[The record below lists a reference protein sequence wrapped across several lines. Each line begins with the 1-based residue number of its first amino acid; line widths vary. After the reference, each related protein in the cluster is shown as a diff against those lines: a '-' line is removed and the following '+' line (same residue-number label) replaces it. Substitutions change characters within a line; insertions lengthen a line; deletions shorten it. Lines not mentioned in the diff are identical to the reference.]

1 MVAQNDGVGFAVQP
15 VIPLH
20 PGNGGTNL
28 DFGFSE
34 EQEML
39 RDAAKRFLADNCS
52 TKFVRQVMADG
63 TAHDAGFWQKLVG
76 QGWPGLLIPEQYGG
90 ANGTFLDMTVIIE
103 EMGKALLPGPF
114 FAAALL
120 GAPTFIEGASDGL
133 KKEFLPKMAEGKF
146 IATVA
151 VAEAAGRFDAGG
163 IEITASKKG
172 SGYTLTGEKFFVPDA
187 HVADAIVV
195 AARTSGGSGE
205 DGITLLCVPANEKG
219 VTVTQ
224 LKTVDMTRRMCH
236 VKFDNVRAD
245 VVIGKENGGWTTLR
259 RVLDIATAGLSA
271 EMVGTAQKA
280 LDIAVD
286 YAKTRVQFGK
296 PIGSFQAVKHKCVD
310 MMVSVENSRSLTYYA
325 CWTVDER
332 VAEAATAVPM
342 AKAYA
347 SDMAKNVTSEA
358 IQVHGGIGF
367 TWEHDMHLYH
377 RRALAGEANL
387 GNAPIHREV
396 VAKSL
401 LG

>member
-1 MVAQNDGVGFAVQP
+1 
-15 VIPLH
+15 
-20 PGNGGTNL
+20 L

-52 TKFVRQVMADG
+52 TKFVRQMMAHE
-63 TAHDAGFWQKLVG
+63 TAHDQAFWRKIVDL
-76 QGWPGLLIPEQYGG
+76 GWPGLLIPEQYGG
-90 ANGTFLDMTVIIE
+90 QGGTFLDMTVIAE
-103 EMGKALLPGPF
+103 EVGKALIPGPF

-120 GAPTFIEGASDGL
+120 GAPILIEAGSEAQKNEL
-133 KKEFLPKMAEGKF
+133 LPKMAKGEY

-163 IEITASKKG
+163 VELKATKKG
-172 SGYTLTGEKFFVPDA
+172 ADYALSGEKFFVPDA
-187 HVADAIVV
+187 HVADCIVV
-195 AARTSGGSGE
+195 AARSGGSAENGV
-205 DGITLLCVPANEKG
+205 TLLAVPAREKG

-224 LKTVDMTRRMCH
+224 LKTVDMTRRLCH
-236 VKFDNVRAD
+236 VKFDNVTVPGANLL
-245 VVIGKENGGWTTLR
+245 GKEGHGWAPLR
-259 RVLDIATAGLSA
+259 RTLDVATAALSA

-310 MMVSVENSRSLTYYA
+310 MMVAVENARSLTYYA

-332 VAEAATAVPM
+332 LAEAATAVPM

-377 RRALAGEANL
+377 RRALAGEANF
-387 GNAPIHREV
+387 GNAPIHRET

-401 LG
+401 LA

>member
-1 MVAQNDGVGFAVQP
+1 
-15 VIPLH
+15 
-20 PGNGGTNL
+20 L

-52 TKFVRQVMADG
+52 TKFVRQVMADA

-120 GAPTFIEGASDGL
+120 GAPTFIEGASDAL

-151 VAEAAGRFDAGG
+151 VAEAAGRFDPGG
-163 IEITASKKG
+163 IEIQASKKG
-172 SGYTLTGEKFFVPDA
+172 SEYTLTGEKFFVPDA

-195 AARTSGGSGE
+195 AARTGGGSGE
-205 DGITLLCVPANEKG
+205 DGITLLCVPAKEKG

-236 VKFDNVRAD
+236 VKFDHVRAD
-245 VVIGKENGGWTTLR
+245 VVIGKEGGGWTTLR
-259 RVLDIATAGLSA
+259 RVLEIATAGLSA

>member
-1 MVAQNDGVGFAVQP
+1 MEG
-15 VIPLH
+15 
-20 PGNGGTNL
+20 NL

-39 RDAAKRFLADNCS
+39 RDAAKRFLTDNCS
-52 TKFVRQVMADG
+52 TKFVRQMMADA
-63 TAHDAGFWQKLVG
+63 TAHDAGFWSKLVG

-90 ANGTFLDMTVIIE
+90 TNGTFLDLTVIAE
-103 EMGKALLPGPF
+103 EMGKAIIPGPF
-114 FAAALL
+114 FAAAAL
-120 GAPTFIEGASDGL
+120 GAPVFIEGASDAL

-151 VAEAAGRFDAGG
+151 IAEGAGRFDAGG
-163 IEITASKKG
+163 VEIKASKKG

-195 AARTSGGSGE
+195 AARTGSGSGE
-205 DGITLLCVPANEKG
+205 DGITLLCVPAKEKG

-236 VKFDNVRAD
+236 VKFDNVQAD
-245 VVIGKENGGWTTLR
+245 VVIGKENGGWATMR
-259 RVLDIATAGLSA
+259 RVLDVATAALSV

-310 MMVSVENSRSLTYYA
+310 MMVAVENARSLTYYA

-332 VAEAATAVPM
+332 VPEASTAVPM

>member
-1 MVAQNDGVGFAVQP
+1 
-15 VIPLH
+15 
-20 PGNGGTNL
+20 L

-52 TKFVRQVMADG
+52 TKFVRQVMADA

-90 ANGTFLDMTVIIE
+90 TNGTFLDMTVIVE

-120 GAPTFIEGASDGL
+120 GAPTFIEGASDAQ

-163 IEITASKKG
+163 IEIKASKKG
-172 SGYTLTGEKFFVPDA
+172 SGYSLTGEKFFVPDA

-195 AARTSGGSGE
+195 AARTGSGKGE
-205 DGITLLCVPANEKG
+205 DGITLLCVPAKEKG

-236 VKFDNVRAD
+236 VKFDNVQAD

-259 RVLDIATAGLSA
+259 RVIDIATAGLSA

-280 LDIAVD
+280 LDIAVE

-332 VAEAATAVPM
+332 VPEAATAVPM